1 MIATLLSA
9 TCRDWDHDVRVDLR
23 NHSFLV
29 LFAIIVVAASAG
41 VPGFLTEA
49 NIANVIRQS
58 SVLVLLALGQTFV
71 IVAGMIDLSV
81 GSLISLVVVLAAGL
95 PNGHSEGPLA
105 ALAVGL
111 ASGLVTGSLVDALKI
126 NPLVLTLGMMT
137 IINGLVFVYTD
148 QSIGAPARWLVTLA
162 NGSIAGIP
170 SVVPIVAMAVAICHV
185 LLQHTRFGVHL
196 QATGDSEESA
206 RHAGVRTQRLIVFS
220 FAMDGLLA
228 AIAGLLL
235 VGRIG
240 TGYPNAGS
248 GLELD
253 AIVAVVLG
261 GTSLAGG
268 KGSMIASALA
278 GLVLGLISNIL
289 NLLEISTFVQMATKG
304 LIVLAAVLA
313 NQPLKRAIA

>member
-1 MIATLLSA
+1 
-9 TCRDWDHDVRVDLR
+9 VRVDLR
-23 NHSFLV
+23 NHGFLP

-41 VPGFLTEA
+41 VPGFLTES

-81 GSLISLVVVLAAGL
+81 GSLVSLVVVLAASLPAGHGEGL
-95 PNGHSEGPLA
+95 LA
-105 ALAVGL
+105 ALAVGV
-111 ASGLVTGSLVDALKI
+111 AGGLVTGSLVNVLKI

-137 IINGLVFVYTD
+137 IINGVVFVYTD
-148 QSIGAPARWLVTLA
+148 QSIGTPASWLVTLA
-162 NGSIAGIP
+162 NGSAAGVP
-170 SVVPIVAMAVAICHV
+170 AVLPLVVIAVAICHG
-185 LLQHTRFGVHL
+185 LLQHTRFGLHL

-206 RHAGVRTQRLIVFS
+206 RHAGIRTQRLIVLS
-220 FAMDGLLA
+220 FVMNGLLA
-228 AIAGLLL
+228 AIAGLIL

-289 NLLEISTFVQMATKG
+289 NLLEISAFVQMAIKG
-304 LIVLAAVLA
+304 LIVLVAVLA
-313 NQPLKRAIA
+313 NQPPKRAFA

>member
-1 MIATLLSA
+1 MK
-9 TCRDWDHDVRVDLR
+9 VDLR
-23 NHSFLV
+23 NHGFL
-29 LFAIIVVAASAG
+29 LAFAIVFAACAC
-41 VPGFLTEA
+41 VPGFLTEG

-81 GSLISLVVVLAAGL
+81 GSLVSLVVVLAASL
-95 PNGHSEGPLA
+95 PNGNGEGMFA
-105 ALAVGL
+105 ALAAGL
-111 ASGLVTGSLVDALKI
+111 ASGLLTGSLVSATKV
-126 NPLVLTLGMMT
+126 NPLVLTLGMLT
-137 IINGLVFVYTD
+137 IINGLVFAYTD
-148 QSIGAPARWLVTLA
+148 QSIGTPASWLVALA

-170 SVVPIVAMAVAICHV
+170 SVVPLVGIAIAICHG
-185 LLQHTRFGVHL
+185 LLQHTRFGLHL

-206 RHAGVRTQRLIVFS
+206 RHAGVRTQRLIVSS
-220 FAMDGLLA
+220 FVMNGLLA

-278 GLVLGLISNIL
+278 GLVLGMISNIL
-289 NLLEISTFVQMATKG
+289 NLLEISAFVQMAIKG

-313 NQPLKRAIA
+313 NQPPKRAFA

>member
-1 MIATLLSA
+1 
-9 TCRDWDHDVRVDLR
+9 VRVDPR
-23 NHSFLV
+23 NHGFLL
-29 LFAIIVVAASAG
+29 LFATIIIAASAG
-41 VPGFLTEA
+41 VPGFLTEG

-81 GSLISLVVVLAAGL
+81 GSLVSLVVVLAASL
-95 PNGHSEGPLA
+95 PNGHGEGLLA

-111 ASGLVTGSLVDALKI
+111 ASGLVTGSLANTLKI
-126 NPLVLTLGMMT
+126 NSLVLTLGMMT
-137 IINGLVFVYTD
+137 IISGIVFVYTD
-148 QSIGAPARWLVTLA
+148 QSIGTPASWLVTVA

-170 SVVPIVAMAVAICHV
+170 SVVPLVAMAVAICHG
-185 LLQHTRFGVHL
+185 LLQHTRFGLHL

-206 RHAGVRTQRLIVFS
+206 RHAGVRTQRLTILAFV
-220 FAMDGLLA
+220 MNGLLA

-235 VGRIG
+235 AGRIG

-278 GLVLGLISNIL
+278 GLALGLISNIL
-289 NLLEISTFVQMATKG
+289 NLLEISAFVQMAIKG

-313 NQPLKRAIA
+313 NQPPKRAFA

>member
-1 MIATLLSA
+1 
-9 TCRDWDHDVRVDLR
+9 VRVDLR
-23 NHSFLV
+23 NHGFLL
-29 LFAIIVVAASAG
+29 LFAIIVVAASAA
-41 VPGFLTEA
+41 VPGFLTEG
-49 NIANVIRQS
+49 NVVNVIRQS

-81 GSLISLVVVLAAGL
+81 GSLVSLVVVLAASL
-95 PNGHSEGPLA
+95 SNGHGEGLLA
-105 ALAVGL
+105 ALAVGV
-111 ASGLVTGSLVDALKI
+111 ASGLVTGSLVNALKI

-137 IINGLVFVYTD
+137 IINGIVFVYTD
-148 QSIGAPARWLVTLA
+148 QSIGTPASWLLTLA
-162 NGSIAGIP
+162 NGSIAGVP
-170 SVVPIVAMAVAICHV
+170 AVLPLVVIAVAICHG
-185 LLQHTRFGVHL
+185 LLQHTRFGLHL

-206 RHAGVRTQRLIVFS
+206 RHAGIRTQRLIVLS
-220 FAMDGLLA
+220 FVMNGLLA
-228 AIAGLLL
+228 AIAGLIL

-289 NLLEISTFVQMATKG
+289 NLLEISAFVQMAIKG

-313 NQPLKRAIA
+313 NQPPKRALA

>member
-1 MIATLLSA
+1 
-9 TCRDWDHDVRVDLR
+9 VRVDLR
-23 NHSFLV
+23 NHGFLL

-41 VPGFLTEA
+41 VPGFLTED

-81 GSLISLVVVLAAGL
+81 GSLVSLVVVLAASL
-95 PNGHSEGPLA
+95 PNDHAEGLLV
-105 ALAVGL
+105 ALAVGG
-111 ASGLVTGSLVDALKI
+111 ASGFVTGSLVNALKI

-137 IINGLVFVYTD
+137 IINGIVFVYTD
-148 QSIGAPARWLVTLA
+148 QSVGTPANWLVALA
-162 NGSIAGIP
+162 NGSIAG
-170 SVVPIVAMAVAICHV
+170 VPAVLPLVIIAVAICYG
-185 LLQHTRFGVHL
+185 LLQHTRFGLHL

-206 RHAGVRTQRLIVFS
+206 RHAGIRTRRLIVLS
-220 FAMDGLLA
+220 FVMNGLLA
-228 AIAGLLL
+228 AIAGLILL
-235 VGRIG
+235 GRIG

-289 NLLEISTFVQMATKG
+289 NLLEISAFVQMAIKG

-313 NQPLKRAIA
+313 NQPPKRAFA